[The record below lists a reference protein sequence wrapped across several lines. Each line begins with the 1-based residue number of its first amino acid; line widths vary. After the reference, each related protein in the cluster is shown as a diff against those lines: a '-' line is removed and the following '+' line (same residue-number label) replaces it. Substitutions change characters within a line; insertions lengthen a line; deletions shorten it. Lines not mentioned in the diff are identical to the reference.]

1 VRTVK
6 PRGLPLR
13 RSDRT
18 PQQDMAFEVAVTIL
32 TNLNWTIAEKGA
44 VLLPW
49 ERVVYV
55 DLTDQAEELF
65 VDFELKVRLLDNRR
79 KERRV
84 RARTNVVKQV

>member
-1 VRTVK
+1 VSK
-6 PRGLPLR
+6 DLPLR
-13 RSDRT
+13 RSDGT
-18 PQQDMAFEVAVTIL
+18 PQQGMAFEDPVTIL

-55 DLTDQAEELF
+55 DLADQADELS
-65 VDFELKVRLLDNRR
+65 VDFEFKVRVLDNRR

-84 RARTNVVKQV
+84 RARTNVVKPV